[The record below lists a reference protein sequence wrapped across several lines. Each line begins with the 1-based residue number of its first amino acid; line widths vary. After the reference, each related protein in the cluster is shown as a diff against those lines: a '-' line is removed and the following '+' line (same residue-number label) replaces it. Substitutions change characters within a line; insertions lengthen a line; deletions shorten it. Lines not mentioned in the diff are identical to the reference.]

1 MISRLIKPFY
11 RSELQQASGSA
22 GRRRSPGAMLGLAV
36 MLMSVLAFAAQ
47 AQITITPTSL
57 GPLTSLPG
65 GIAGDAYPVITFV
78 ATGGSGNYA
87 WSATGLPPGLSL
99 NSAGVLDGTPTS
111 AGMFTATVT
120 VTDGSTPVPL
130 SASKDFPISISGN
143 LTLSIVPPGAIPNA
157 QLNTAFAF
165 QLNAQGGTP
174 PYTWSKLSGSLPP
187 GLTFSSAGLVS
198 GSATATGVFSF
209 KVQVRDA
216 VAATAALSL
225 SLTAVT
231 QSGSAQTRVG
241 VLSQIAAGGGW
252 TTSLY
257 LINNTSSPV
266 TLTVNFYNDDGTPM
280 IVPEQTT
287 LANGAT
293 TTSPGMVSLPAQLD
307 PNSTILIQTTTP
319 AGNGLTGWADV
330 LASGPLEGYGVFDY
344 VSASGGHSEGT
355 VPLETSF
362 EPVFEMPYDNTNGV
376 GTAVA
381 LTNLSSTAMTT
392 VTAAIW
398 DARGIQLAVETVDVP
413 ANGHHAF
420 ALTDLAPGVTANR
433 GLVRFR
439 SNAETNLTG
448 LGLRVSPSNAITS
461 LPHISIEE

>member
-1 MISRLIKPFY
+1 
-11 RSELQQASGSA
+11 
-22 GRRRSPGAMLGLAV
+22 
-36 MLMSVLAFAAQ
+36 
-47 AQITITPTSL
+47 
-57 GPLTSLPG
+57 
-65 GIAGDAYPVITFV
+65 
-78 ATGGSGNYA
+78 
-87 WSATGLPPGLSL
+87 
-99 NSAGVLDGTPTS
+99 
-111 AGMFTATVT
+111 MFTATVT
-120 VTDGSTPVPL
+120 VTDGSS
-130 SASKDFPISISGN
+130 SASRDFPISISGN

-157 QLNTAFAF
+157 QLNTTFAF

-174 PYTWSKLSGSLPP
+174 PYTWSKLSGTLPP

-231 QSGSAQTRVG
+231 QSGLAERRVG
-241 VLSQIAAGGGW
+241 VLSQIAVGGGW

-287 LANGAT
+287 LANGTT

-307 PNSTILIQTTTP
+307 PNSTILIQTATP
-319 AGNGLTGWADV
+319 AGDPLTGWADV
-330 LASGPLEGYGVFDY
+330 LASGRLEGYGIFDY
-344 VSASGGHSEGT
+344 VSLSGAHSEGT

-362 EPVFEMPYDNTNGV
+362 QPEFEMPYDNSNGL

-381 LTNLSSTAMTT
+381 LTNLSSTANTT

-420 ALTDLAPGVTANR
+420 ALTDLAPGVAGHR

-448 LGLRVSPSNAITS
+448 LGLRANPSNAFTS
-461 LPHISIEE
+461 LPHISLEE